1 MTERTADSGPT
12 DQAPK
17 RGADEPNRSGGRRW
31 AAALARFVLGAAILA
46 GLIWFLGPD
55 WSEVGRR
62 LRVAPSF
69 FALGLVGTVF
79 AAGFGAIRWRLL
91 NEHLTPTR
99 LPLGSYFHYVVLTR
113 LIGQFSSMLLM
124 EFVGRGVGLRTAG
137 SKQGLGQLVLP
148 VILERVVDVIFP
160 LIMLG
165 WAIAVH
171 TGGGPVGT
179 WPWSLVGVLLAAT
192 VVIVPLVRPAART
205 ILWVYC
211 QIQQRRGRVADVPPV
226 LLPWGLA
233 FKVTLLGLGRYV
245 SVLVQFIGIAAAV
258 GAVTDVGVV
267 ASAFPVS
274 QLSAIIAITPGG
286 LGIQDAGW
294 AGALAW
300 QSVDETSIA
309 MFVLAI
315 HAGIVVNFGILSV
328 LTLPLSGRQS
338 RMRAGATAPLD
349 EP

>member
-1 MTERTADSGPT
+1 MTDRTPPEQAGGGLPEER
-12 DQAPK
+12 AP
-17 RGADEPNRSGGRRW
+17 SGGRRW
-31 AAALARFVLGAAILA
+31 LAALARFVLGAGILA

-55 WSEVGRR
+55 WTEVGRR
-62 LRVAPSF
+62 LRIDPRF
-69 FALGLVGTVF
+69 FALGLVGTVC
-79 AAGFGAIRWRLL
+79 AASFGAIRWRLL

-137 SKQGLGQLVLP
+137 SKQGLGQLVMP

-171 TGGGPVGT
+171 AGAGPAAG
-179 WPWSLVGVLLAAT
+179 WPWSLVAVLLAAT
-192 VVIVPLVRPAART
+192 VVIVPLVRPAARS
-205 ILWVYC
+205 IVWVYC
-211 QIQQRRGRVADVPPV
+211 QIQQRRGREADVPTV
-226 LLPWGLA
+226 LLPWTLA
-233 FKVTLLGLGRYV
+233 LKVTLLGLGRYV
-245 SVLVQFIGIAAAV
+245 SVLVQFVGIAAAV

-309 MFVLAI
+309 MFVLAV

-338 RMRAGATAPLD
+338 RMRPGATPSD